1 MNEFEELIEKAKLRV
16 IQAYDHYQPPTP
28 RKWLIANLDSYEN
41 SASRVSIMVLEGSP
55 AKGYVIADYGRATVQ
70 AVDAW
75 GKRLYRWRTKS
86 WHV

>member
-16 IQAYDHYQPPTP
+16 MRAYDPYDPPTP
-28 RKWLIANLDSYEN
+28 RKWLTANLDSYGD
-41 SASRVSIMVLEGSP
+41 SAFRVSIMVLEGSP

-75 GKRLYRWRTKS
+75 GKRLHRWRTKS
-86 WHV
+86 GKT